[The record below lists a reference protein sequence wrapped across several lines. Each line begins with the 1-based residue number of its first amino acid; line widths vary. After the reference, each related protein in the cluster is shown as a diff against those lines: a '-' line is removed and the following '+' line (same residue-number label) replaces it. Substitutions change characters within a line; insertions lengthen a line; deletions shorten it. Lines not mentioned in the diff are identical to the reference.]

1 MDEILTSNPNDVD
14 GIFFRSRVNL
24 AENNIQKAIEDLT
37 IVTRNAPKFSP
48 GFYFLGLAQARQN
61 QIDEA
66 KKSFAKAAELAPGY
80 LNPRI
85 SLAQLHLATGEHAF
99 ALAEAEN
106 ILKARPNDETALQ
119 IKGAAEA
126 KKGDVDKA
134 LATFQRVAKI
144 NPKNP
149 SAHVNLGAVYTVK
162 KKYPEALKEYE
173 EALRLDPNRLDALG
187 SLAQVYILQNNSKAA
202 FQRVEQQL
210 GKAKHQAGVYQ
221 LLGQLSIATKDNAR
235 GIEYLEKAI
244 QINPDL
250 SSAYVLIGNVYAAE
264 KKFDTAIEQYM
275 QVSKKNPKA
284 IQPLMMTGILY
295 EMKKQPQK
303 ANEYYQKVLDLNR
316 NFAPAANNLAYNYAQ
331 YGGNVD
337 IALGLAQKAREL
349 DPNDPNTADTL
360 GWIQYKKGSYGMS
373 LELLKESNEK
383 FKSSNPTVLYHLGL
397 AYQKNGDPAKARE
410 ALTKALAVSQSF
422 PEAQDAR
429 KALQAL
435 P

>member
-1 MDEILTSNPNDVD
+1 MMQVYLLQGD
-14 GIFFRSRVNL
+14 
-24 AENNIQKAIEDLT
+24 
-37 IVTRNAPKFSP
+37 PKSASKR
-48 GFYFLGLAQARQN
+48 L
-61 QIDEA
+61 EA
-66 KKSFAKAAELAPGY
+66 HLAKA
-80 LNPRI
+80 
-85 SLAQLHLATGEHAF
+85 
-99 ALAEAEN
+99 
-106 ILKARPNDETALQ
+106 
-119 IKGAAEA
+119 
-126 KKGDVDKA
+126 
-134 LATFQRVAKI
+134 
-144 NPKNP
+144 KN
-149 SAHVNLGAVYTVK
+149 
-162 KKYPEALKEYE
+162 
-173 EALRLDPNRLDALG
+173 
-187 SLAQVYILQNNSKAA
+187 
-202 FQRVEQQL
+202 
-210 GKAKHQAGVYQ
+210 QAGVYQ

-250 SSAYVLIGNVYAAE
+250 SSAYFLIGSVYAAE

-275 QVSKKNPKA
+275 QVSKKNPTA

-422 PEAQDAR
+422 PDAQDAR

-435 P
+435 R

>member
-1 MDEILTSNPNDVD
+1 MRRQFAL
-14 GIFFRSRVNL
+14 GWF
-24 AENNIQKAIEDLT
+24 
-37 IVTRNAPKFSP
+37 
-48 GFYFLGLAQARQN
+48 FLGQAQMRQN
-61 QIDEA
+61 EINEA
-66 KKSFAKAAELAPGY
+66 KKSIAKAAELAP
-80 LNPRI
+80 NWIEPKI
-85 SLAQLHLATGEHAF
+85 AMAQLYFTAGDNTLASDEIET
-99 ALAEAEN
+99 
-106 ILKARPNDETALQ
+106 ILKDQPNNETALL
-119 IKGAAEA
+119 IKGGIAMRNGES
-126 KKGDVDKA
+126 DRA
-134 LATFQRVAKI
+134 LSAFQQAQKVNPQNPAPHI
-144 NPKNP
+144 NI
-149 SAHVNLGAVYTVK
+149 AAVYVFK

-173 EALRLDPNRLDALG
+173 QALTLDPNRIDALG
-187 SLAQVYILQNNSKAA
+187 SMMQVYLLQGDPKSASKRLEAHLA
-202 FQRVEQQL
+202 
-210 GKAKHQAGVYQ
+210 KAKNQAGVYQ

-250 SSAYVLIGNVYAAE
+250 SSAYFLIGSVYAAE
-264 KKFDTAIEQYM
+264 KKFDTAIEQYDK
-275 QVSKKNPKA
+275 VSKKNPTA

-422 PEAQDAR
+422 PDAQDAR

-435 P
+435 Q

>member
-1 MDEILTSNPNDVD
+1 MRNGESDRALSAFQQAQKVNPQNPASH
-14 GIFFRSRVNL
+14 I
-24 AENNIQKAIEDLT
+24 NIA
-37 IVTRNAPKFSP
+37 
-48 GFYFLGLAQARQN
+48 
-61 QIDEA
+61 
-66 KKSFAKAAELAPGY
+66 
-80 LNPRI
+80 
-85 SLAQLHLATGEHAF
+85 
-99 ALAEAEN
+99 
-106 ILKARPNDETALQ
+106 
-119 IKGAAEA
+119 
-126 KKGDVDKA
+126 
-134 LATFQRVAKI
+134 
-144 NPKNP
+144 
-149 SAHVNLGAVYTVK
+149 AVYVFK

-173 EALRLDPNRLDALG
+173 QALTLDPNRIDALG
-187 SLAQVYILQNNSKAA
+187 SMMQVYLLQGDPKSASKRLEAHLA
-202 FQRVEQQL
+202 
-210 GKAKHQAGVYQ
+210 KAKNQAGVYQ

-250 SSAYVLIGNVYAAE
+250 SSAYFLIGSVYAAE
-264 KKFDTAIEQYM
+264 KKFDTAIEQYK
-275 QVSKKNPKA
+275 QVSSKNPTA
-284 IQPLMMTGILY
+284 IQPLMMTGLLY

-360 GWIQYKKGSYGMS
+360 GWVQYKKGSYGMS
-373 LELLKESNEK
+373 LALLQESNEK

-422 PEAQDAR
+422 PDAQDAR

-435 P
+435 Q